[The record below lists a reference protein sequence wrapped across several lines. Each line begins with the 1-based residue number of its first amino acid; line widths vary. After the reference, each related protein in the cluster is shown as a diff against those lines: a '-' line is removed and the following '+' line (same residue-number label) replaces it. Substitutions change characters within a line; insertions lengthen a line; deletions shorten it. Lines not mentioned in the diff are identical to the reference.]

1 MPKTD
6 GASTKPAQL
15 RPASNTVPKI
25 WKEEASGVPA
35 FTNSWLNV
43 NSKEKSEYTNEIES
57 CLNKPETNSS
67 KSQTFIIFLQE
78 GVQRNCN
85 PGRGDCSDKQ
95 KESSCSYLALI
106 R

>member
-43 NSKEKSEYTNEIES
+43 NSKRSPST
-57 CLNKPETNSS
+57 PT
-67 KSQTFIIFLQE
+67 
-78 GVQRNCN
+78 R
-85 PGRGDCSDKQ
+85 
-95 KESSCSYLALI
+95 
-106 R
+106 